1 MEIIFEIIFAI
12 LSFLG
17 EAVLQ
22 VVFEIIAEIMGHKAS
37 APFKRKPLHPALAA
51 LGYALMGAV
60 AGGLSLLI
68 FPHSFVDSEILR
80 AVNLIVT
87 PVMAGLAMA
96 AIGRWRDNRDQ
107 DLIRLDRFSYG
118 FLFAFAMALVRFFG
132 VA

>member
-1 MEIIFEIIFAI
+1 MEILFEILFAV

-17 EAVLQ
+17 EMVLQ
-22 VVFEIIAEIMGHKAS
+22 VVFEIVAEIMGHAVRE
-37 APFKRKPLHPALAA
+37 PFKRKPLHPALAA

-60 AGGLSLLI
+60 AGGVSLLI

-80 AVNLIVT
+80 GVNLIFT

-96 AIGRWRDNRDQ
+96 AIGRWRDKRDQ

-118 FLFAFAMALVRFFG
+118 FLFAFTMALVRFFG